1 MRGER
6 GGGRGE
12 EGGERREGRGGRG
25 EEGGRRDSRSTSH
38 VRENRILCFLQ
49 RGEGGGGGIQE
60 ALVTASFSSPRE
72 SLNLVG
78 GKRVIERES
87 TLQPL
92 RVKSVIL
99 KNSYTHPGKAEGER
113 QERKG
118 GGGWGGE
125 GRRGEGRGGDER
137 EREKGGVG
145 DGNDVYSSQYGKYR
159 FSKPQ
164 SM

>member
-1 MRGER
+1 M
-6 GGGRGE
+6 RGE

-118 GGGWGGE
+118 GGGVGRRGEERGGE
-125 GRRGEGRGGDER
+125 GRRRKGEGEGGS
-137 EREKGGVG
+137 GGW
-145 DGNDVYSSQYGKYR
+145 
-159 FSKPQ
+159 
-164 SM
+164 